1 VASKTH
7 RFSQKDDV
15 IQMMLAIK
23 KTFKSSKRF
32 PWQCA
37 RGFTLCFSFIS
48 IVCVSQVLAGE
59 PLLDEPIKPIPL
71 TVDVDPKKVAL
82 GRLLFHETR
91 LSGDNT
97 VSCATCHGLT
107 TGGVDRTKFSTG
119 IKGRKG
125 PINTP
130 TVYNSG
136 LQFRQFWDGRAE
148 TLEDQIDWPIQNPV
162 EMGSQWPD
170 VLAKL
175 YDDDKY
181 PGMFK
186 AIYKDGIT
194 RENVKNAIAE
204 FERSLITPNS
214 RFDQYLRGD
223 ANAITAKEKRGYK
236 LFKRYGCISCHQG
249 VAVGGNMFQVFGA
262 INSYFKVRGNI
273 TEADMGRFNV
283 TGNPEDKHVFKVP
296 SLRMVSLTPP
306 YLHDGTAKTMLDVE
320 HVMFKF
326 QLGRKAPLKD
336 KEAIVEFLKTLA
348 GEHPEMKK

>member
-1 VASKTH
+1 M
-7 RFSQKDDV
+7 
-15 IQMMLAIK
+15 ILATKRNPKGSLCSIWQFVRGL
-23 KTFKSSKRF
+23 TFCLLSLSV
-32 PWQCA
+32 
-37 RGFTLCFSFIS
+37 
-48 IVCVSQVLAGE
+48 VCSGQALAAGE

-82 GRLLFHETR
+82 GRILFHEPR
-91 LSGDNT
+91 LSHDNS
-97 VSCATCHGLT
+97 VSCASCHGLT
-107 TGGVDRTKFSTG
+107 TGGVDRKVVSTG
-119 IKGRKG
+119 VKGRQG
-125 PINTP
+125 IINTP

-136 LQFRQFWDGRAE
+136 LLFRQFWDGRAE
-148 TLEDQIDWPIQNPV
+148 TLEDQIDGPIQDPL

-175 YDDDKY
+175 YDDAKY
-181 PGMFK
+181 PDMFK
-186 AIYKDGIT
+186 EIYDDGIT

-223 ANAITAKEKRGYK
+223 KNAITRKEKRGYA

-262 INSYFKVRGNI
+262 VNSYFEVRGNI
-273 TEADMGRFNV
+273 TKADMGRFNV

-296 SLRMVSLTPP
+296 SLRMVALTPP
-306 YLHDGTAKTMLDVE
+306 YLHDGTAKTMHDAE
-320 HVMFKF
+320 NVMFKF
-326 QLGRKAPLKD
+326 QLGREAPDKD
-336 KEAIVEFLKTLA
+336 KDDIVAFLKTLA